1 MFYLGGIMLIITVAI
16 VAGLIGTGIALL
28 QDPIEQERK

>member
-1 MFYLGGIMLIITVAI
+1 MLVATVAI
-16 VAGLIGTGIALL
+16 IAGVLGTAIALL

>member
-1 MFYLGGIMLIITVAI
+1 MLIITVAI
-16 VAGLIGTGIALL
+16 IAGVLGTAIAMI

>member
-1 MFYLGGIMLIITVAI
+1 MIILILAIT
-16 VAGLIGTGIALL
+16 AGLIGTAIAFI

>member
-1 MFYLGGIMLIITVAI
+1 MLIATVAI
-16 VAGLIGTGIALL
+16 IAGVLGTAIALL

>member
-1 MFYLGGIMLIITVAI
+1 MLIATVAI
-16 VAGLIGTGIALL
+16 VAGILGTAIALV